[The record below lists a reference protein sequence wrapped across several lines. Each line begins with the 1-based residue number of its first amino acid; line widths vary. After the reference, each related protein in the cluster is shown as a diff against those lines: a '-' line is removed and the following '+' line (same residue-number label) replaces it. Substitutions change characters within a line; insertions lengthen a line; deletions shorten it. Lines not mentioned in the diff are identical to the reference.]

1 MSSDTHPEW
10 LRTWSTTLTAR
21 DGGRF
26 VLRLLGPDD
35 VELLTEYFLSLSD
48 CTRILYGPHPFDRET
63 AEKLCAER
71 EPDILRLVT
80 VQELAGRPRFAS
92 YFILFLRRPKDAA
105 RFGGALAEQTS
116 SLAPS
121 VRDDLQ
127 SSGLGSLVM
136 PEVLS
141 LARRLGMKWMVL
153 CGGVQAR
160 NLRGIHFYGKWG
172 FRKVGE
178 FPSQIMNHDMVREI

>member
-10 LRTWSTTLTAR
+10 LRSWSATLTAR
-21 DGGRF
+21 DGARF
-26 VLRLLGPDD
+26 VLRLLRPED
-35 VELLTEYFLSLSD
+35 VELLAEYFLSLSD
-48 CTRILYGPHPFDRET
+48 CTKVLYGPHPFDRET

-80 VQELAGRPRFAS
+80 VQEVAEKQRFAS
-92 YFILFLRRPKDAA
+92 YFILFLKRPRDAA
-105 RFGGALAEQTS
+105 RCNGAEAEGTV

-121 VRDDLQ
+121 VRDELQ

-141 LARRLGMKWMVL
+141 LARRLGMRWMVL
-153 CGGVQAR
+153 SGGVQAR
-160 NLRGIHFYGKWG
+160 NLRGIHFYEKWG
-172 FRKVGE
+172 FRKIGE
-178 FPSQIMNHDMVREI
+178 FPSQIMNYDMVREL

>member
-10 LRTWSTTLTAR
+10 LRTWSATLTAR

-26 VLRLLGPDD
+26 ALRLLRPED

-80 VQELAGRPRFAS
+80 VQELAGGPRFAS

-105 RFGGALAEQTS
+105 RFGGALAEHTS

-141 LARRLGMKWMVL
+141 LARDPWVL
-153 CGGVQAR
+153 RRCWTTLLSPGV
-160 NLRGIHFYGKWG
+160 
-172 FRKVGE
+172 
-178 FPSQIMNHDMVREI
+178 S